1 VNDWTDRALCAEI
14 SGDFF
19 YPEKGDGVAAAKA
32 VCRSCEVRLPCL
44 EYALEIGDREG
55 IFGGFTERTRL
66 KIARDHRAGKPLE
79 DIIAEDDAEYYAR
92 LEKSAGL
99 AKAAARRHRARK
111 QTRYAEAVREC
122 EEVAS

>member
-19 YPEKGDGVAAAKA
+19 YPEKGDGVAAARA

-44 EYALEIGDREG
+44 EYSIEIADWNG
-55 IFGGFTERTRL
+55 IYGGFTERARQR
-66 KIARDHRAGKPLE
+66 IARQVRAGKPLE

-99 AKAAARRHRARK
+99 AKAAARRHRARA
-111 QTRYAEAVREC
+111 RYAEAVREC